1 MAVYK
6 QTYRRYE
13 GPLTPAWSRFLI
25 LPRYAYQRVFDSRF
39 LIFFFVA
46 CFVGPAVCAVIIYLR
61 YNSGALEMFNI
72 SLAKLLKVDGRFFY
86 EFINAQGWL
95 GFLLTAFVG
104 PSLISRDLANNALPL
119 YFCRPFS
126 RAEYVIGKMSVLAIL
141 LSLITWIPGL
151 LLFAFNASLEGTAWF
166 WENLWLAS
174 GLFLGSWIWILT
186 LSLLALA
193 LSAWV
198 KWRLAA
204 GALLFGVFFA
214 AAGFGEAINQ
224 TLDVKSGDL
233 INLTKV
239 IQTIWRGLFRQPL
252 RDGLSAFS
260 AWEVVLTLSAVCLL
274 LLAKKVRAYQVERS

>member
-6 QTYRRYE
+6 QSYRRYE
-13 GPLTPAWSRFLI
+13 GPLTPPWSRFLI
-25 LPRYAYQRVFDSRF
+25 IPRYAYQRVFDSRF
-39 LIFFFVA
+39 LIFFFVT
-46 CFVGPAVCAVIIYLR
+46 CFIGPAVCAVIIYLR
-61 YNSGALEMFNI
+61 HNSGALEMFNI
-72 SLAKLLKVDGRFFY
+72 SLAKLLKVDGRFFF
-86 EFINAQGWL
+86 EFISAQGWM

-104 PSLISRDLANNALPL
+104 PGLISRDLANNALPL

-151 LLFAFNASLEGTAWF
+151 LLFAFNASLEGTAWL
-166 WENLWLAS
+166 WENLWLAG
-174 GLFLGSWIWILT
+174 GLFLGSWVWILT

-214 AAGFGEAINQ
+214 AAGFGQAINEI
-224 TLDVKSGDL
+224 LDTKSGDL
-233 INLTKV
+233 INLSKV

-252 RDGLSAFS
+252 KDGVSPFG
-260 AWEVVLTLSAVCLL
+260 AWEVVITLSAVCLL